1 MVEVLFCPGK
11 INTGKRKAG
20 LAKKFIKAPMLINN
34 IGEFQTEVVS
44 TQKHPRLCT
53 QEQTLTT
60 KRMFLACF
68 VGLGLGFEPRELHM
82 LDTRPL
88 VSPALFDVLNFGT
101 GFH

>member
-44 TQKHPRLCT
+44 TQKHPRPCT

-68 VGLGLGFEPRELHM
+68 
-82 LDTRPL
+82 
-88 VSPALFDVLNFGT
+88 SGT
-101 GFH
+101 GAGVQVIECWLA